1 MYNFYI
7 INVLIVLTSEIFVLH
22 CMVIQS
28 GRFNLINY
36 ILTEVCVS
44 SALYIFFKVFFNFL
58 VSDLGNGKGESQC
71 SHAGPILTHVF
82 HFT

>member
-36 ILTEVCVS
+36 ILTEVCDPQPFIYFS
-44 SALYIFFKVFFNFL
+44 KLFNFL

-71 SHAGPILTHVF
+71 SHAGPIFTHVF